1 MAVSVLSLIKHNFL
15 GFLSKRWQIFM
26 AHLSSIWEILFSHN
40 YCHFLVCPY
49 IRRFSIW
56 IGKWVILLVVIGPQV
71 SSSATWSDR
80 FEIACATVI
89 SLWATAAVLASFAYP
104 TPEQPTPSF
113 GDHTCFNGVAF
124 GIVSFQHNC
133 WDIMSCDYFSISPVQ
148 IFRNSW
154 LLLLVLEFLV
164 L

>member
-1 MAVSVLSLIKHNFL
+1 MTNLHGSTSQLNIRNLN
-15 GFLSKRWQIFM
+15 
-26 AHLSSIWEILFSHN
+26 SHN
-40 YCHFLVCPY
+40 YCHFLVCPSM
-49 IRRFSIW
+49 RRFSIW

-80 FEIACATVI
+80 YEIACATVI

-133 WDIMSCDYFSISPVQ
+133 SDIMSLVT
-148 IFRNSW
+148 IF
-154 LLLLVLEFLV
+154 LFLQFKSSKTLGYYYV
-164 L
+164 Y